1 MPLNIIVRKKG
12 SEGTRR
18 FKETAEAH
26 RKLYHSRE
34 IESGS
39 RFQSKAGSK
48 QQIKE
53 ALDDASRG
61 IGFSQTGDSQ
71 ED

>member
-12 SEGTRR
+12 TESARR
-18 FKETAEAH
+18 FRETAGVH
-26 RKLYHSRE
+26 RRLYYARE

-61 IGFSQTGDSQ
+61 IGFNQTGDSP

>member
-12 SEGTRR
+12 SEATRR
-18 FKETAEAH
+18 FKETAEVH
-26 RKLYHSRE
+26 RKLYHQRE

-53 ALDDASRG
+53 VLDDASRG
-61 IGFSQTGDSQ
+61 IGISKTGDRQ

>member
-12 SEGTRR
+12 SEGERR
-18 FKETAEAH
+18 FRETAESH
-26 RKLYHSRE
+26 KRLYHQRE
-34 IESGS
+34 IENGS

-48 QQIKE
+48 QQIKKV
-53 ALDDASRG
+53 LDDASRG
-61 IGFSQTGDSQ
+61 IGISKTGSRQ

>member
-1 MPLNIIVRKKG
+1 MSLNIIIRKKG
-12 SEGTRR
+12 SEGERR
-18 FKETAEAH
+18 FKETAESH
-26 RKLYHSRE
+26 RRLYYRRE
-34 IESGS
+34 EKNGS

-53 ALDDASRG
+53 VLDDASRG
-61 IGFSQTGDSQ
+61 VGFSQTGDSQ

>member
-12 SEGTRR
+12 SEGERR
-18 FKETAEAH
+18 FRETAESH
-26 RKLYHSRE
+26 KRLYYRRE
-34 IESGS
+34 ETSGS

-53 ALDDASRG
+53 VLDDASRG
-61 IGFSQTGDSQ
+61 IGISKTGDCQ